1 MVRSRAL
8 AGESTGVDVD
18 AIGGW
23 MRMRPS
29 GAWAIGRVHMLG
41 ALATLVAGLVLAPAA
56 AALPAAFTWDGRA
69 AASEEGAWSSAA
81 DWQGGTAPSR
91 DEELGTLTF
100 PRLTSPA
107 CESEAETDACYFSD
121 DDVDG
126 LSAQSLRIDDSD
138 GYLLFGESLGLGAGG
153 ISASPESASPGGAF
167 LLLPLELDSA
177 QRWSIADRAGGSIGE
192 NGVVLAAPVASAAN
206 ALTIEQSNGSAL
218 VLDSS
223 MEVGPLTLEGPNASG
238 LHTANGSVL
247 LEEGEL
253 NSVDQRAV
261 DLRHIFFAGT
271 GAVGALRLEGSTLD
285 LGSGQEPAE
294 GLQAASASFDP
305 ASAALF
311 EITGSGS
318 TPLQDYSQLSTAGS
332 VSLAGTIGVLVEP
345 PRSKAPCPALAAGS
359 TYTFVSS
366 AGALS
371 GAFANAPEGGPEI
384 AISYGKACSQLS
396 QTMRIAYHRGAG
408 TETVTGT
415 VEEAAIRLGEEH
427 AHEEEA
433 AAKTQAEA
441 SLKLA
446 EARAR
451 QEGEAAANKKHEEEA
466 QRAVLGL
473 KEAAPDATLAST
485 SLFASGSGA
494 VNVAVSCP
502 AGERSCTGTVTLR
515 TLDAVSSSA
524 AGAAKARRSIMT
536 LASGGFT
543 VSGGKRRTVTL
554 HLSAKARAL
563 LARSHSLRLRVTLVA
578 HNPAGATHVAHVLAT
593 LRLAKG
599 VRLH

>member
-1 MVRSRAL
+1 
-8 AGESTGVDVD
+8 
-18 AIGGW
+18 
-23 MRMRPS
+23 MRPS
-29 GAWAIGRVHMLG
+29 GARAIGRVHMLG
-41 ALATLVAGLVLAPAA
+41 ALATLLAGLVLAPAA
-56 AALPAAFTWDGRA
+56 AALPPAFTWDGRA
-69 AASEEGAWSSAA
+69 ASSEEGAWSSAA
-81 DWQGGTAPSR
+81 DWQGGTAPSQ
-91 DEELGTLTF
+91 DQELGTLTF

-107 CESEAETDACYFSD
+107 CESEEETDACYTSYN
-121 DDVDG
+121 DVEG

-138 GYLLFGESLGLGAGG
+138 GYFLFGESLGLGAGG
-153 ISASPESASPGGAF
+153 ISASPEGANAGGAF
-167 LLLPLELDSA
+167 LLLPLELDAA
-177 QRWSIADRAGGSIGE
+177 QRWSIADRAGGSTEE
-192 NGVVLAAPVASAAN
+192 NGVVLAAPVSSAAN

-223 MEVGPLTLEGPNASG
+223 IEVGPLTLEGPNASG

-253 NSVDQRAV
+253 NSLDQQAV

-271 GAVGALRLEGSTLD
+271 GAVGALRAEGSTLD
-285 LGSGQEPAE
+285 IGSRQEPAE
-294 GLQAASASFDP
+294 GIQASSASFDP

-345 PRSKAPCPALAAGS
+345 PRSKAPCPVLAAGS

-384 AISYGKACSQLS
+384 SISYGKACSQLA

-415 VEEAAIRLGEEH
+415 VEEAAIRRGEEQ
-427 AHEEEA
+427 AATKKHEEEA

-466 QRAVLGL
+466 QHAVLGL

-485 SLFASGSGA
+485 SLFASASGV

-524 AGAAKARRSIMT
+524 AGAAKAERSIMT
-536 LASGGFT
+536 LASGSFT
-543 VSGGKRRTVTL
+543 VQGGKRRTVAL

-593 LRLAKG
+593 LRVAKG